1 MPHSLRLSRLAL
13 PQLLAEVLVSKFV
26 HVAVDVALSPART
39 ITSCEFVYVYGVN
52 KHLVFFLS
60 LSDVYLRSSSHEL
73 QCDPLWFGI
82 VHV

>member
-1 MPHSLRLSRLAL
+1 MHRLGLWCRPVPVYLSTSVELRSTSL
-13 PQLLAEVLVSKFV
+13 
-26 HVAVDVALSPART
+26 DVALSPAQT